1 MSWTGRIA
9 LAGVVLVFFFALGLD
24 PLLEPLL
31 YTLTPLQR
39 QYLPAYI
46 ASSWHRNDPAEQ
58 TEIHWVL
65 KIQPRPPE
73 PKGKHER
80 GAKEKSDA
88 LPRVEETFAGE
99 RDVVLRP
106 LPERIWAGGALP
118 FLLSDEAMR
127 EGWTGLEWSYRQQVK
142 SAELYTVLHDSFFD
156 GRPWIGFFLQ
166 PAIALLSLCLLI
178 LIGQVGVQAWQDRRM
193 WGRPIYRHELLW
205 RWMFEPPAKVIQAP
219 RQWLKAPERDA
230 PLTLAAPV
238 SASPNGLQVTVVK
251 SETAQKP
258 TSPKQTPAAP
268 SIPQPPPA
276 VPEKR
281 EQAYLWDET
290 AGID

>member
-1 MSWTGRIA
+1 MSWPGRIA
-9 LAGVVLVFFFALGLD
+9 LAGLVLVFFFALGLD

-73 PKGKHER
+73 PKSKHER
-80 GAKEKSDA
+80 GAKEKSYA
-88 LPRVEETFAGE
+88 LPRVEETFAGD
-99 RDVVLRP
+99 RDVVLKQ

-118 FLLSDEAMR
+118 FSLSQEAMR

-156 GRPWIGFFLQ
+156 GRPWIGFFVQ
-166 PAIALLSLCLLI
+166 PAIAMLSLVALI
-178 LIGQVGVQAWQDRRM
+178 LFGRAAVEAWEERRL
-193 WGRPIYRHELLW
+193 WGRPLHRREYLW

-219 RQWLKAPERDA
+219 QRWLKGPERDA

-238 SASPNGLQVTVVK
+238 SSSPSRLQVTVVK

-258 TSPKQTPAAP
+258 VAPKPSAAVP
-268 SIPQPPPA
+268 STPQPPPA
-276 VPEKR
+276 APEKAP
-281 EQAYLWDET
+281 QPYLWDDS
-290 AGID
+290 AGLE